1 MCSPSSVL
9 VALAELVAAVLLGEL
24 PGDKGAWSRCGVSL
38 LVHPLWEV
46 RRGSRPPLGA
56 VLEEDSQVLDAFLG
70 ELGKLADKE
79 SPSLKV
85 RCRGCV
91 VRDEGE
97 VLCCE
102 GDGVLCCE
110 GEG

>member
-1 MCSPSSVL
+1 ML

-24 PGDKGAWSRCGVSL
+24 PGDKAVWSHCGVLL
-38 LVHPLWEV
+38 LVHPSWEV

-85 RCRGCV
+85 RR
-91 VRDEGE
+91 
-97 VLCCE
+97 
-102 GDGVLCCE
+102 
-110 GEG
+110 